1 MPAINVVFYQE
12 KPGDSPVVGWLRTL
26 NETNP
31 RAFDKCRAAISRL
44 ALLGHELRRPEA
56 DYLRDDIYELRIRL
70 GSVNYRL
77 LYFFHGRIV
86 SVVAQGLTRESAVPA
101 TDLKPAIARKAAFTA
116 IQPPTR
122 SKEKSTMPKKTT
134 TDATKILADI
144 AGHDPKRQ
152 QAFEEAVANR
162 EVAQRI
168 YELREQA
175 GLSQT
180 ELAKRVGTT
189 QSVISR
195 LEDADYEGHSL
206 AMLNRIAAAVERRVE
221 IRFVPRR
228 RRLQP
233 V

>member
-1 MPAINVVFYQE
+1 
-12 KPGDSPVVGWLRTL
+12 
-26 NETNP
+26 
-31 RAFDKCRAAISRL
+31 
-44 ALLGHELRRPEA
+44 
-56 DYLRDDIYELRIRL
+56 
-70 GSVNYRL
+70 
-77 LYFFHGRIV
+77 
-86 SVVAQGLTRESAVPA
+86 
-101 TDLKPAIARKAAFTA
+101 
-116 IQPPTR
+116 
-122 SKEKSTMPKKTT
+122 MPKKTT

-144 AGHDPKRQ
+144 AGRDPKRQ
-152 QAFEEAVANR
+152 RDFEEAIANR

-206 AMLNRIAAAVERRVE
+206 AMLNRIAAAVERRVD
-221 IRFVPRR
+221 IRFLPRR

-233 V
+233 A

>member
-1 MPAINVVFYQE
+1 
-12 KPGDSPVVGWLRTL
+12 
-26 NETNP
+26 
-31 RAFDKCRAAISRL
+31 
-44 ALLGHELRRPEA
+44 
-56 DYLRDDIYELRIRL
+56 
-70 GSVNYRL
+70 
-77 LYFFHGRIV
+77 
-86 SVVAQGLTRESAVPA
+86 
-101 TDLKPAIARKAAFTA
+101 
-116 IQPPTR
+116 
-122 SKEKSTMPKKTT
+122 MPKKTT
-134 TDATKILADI
+134 TDAPKILADI

-168 YELREQA
+168 YELRQQA

-221 IRFVPRR
+221 IRFLPRR
-228 RRLQP
+228 RRPQP
-233 V
+233 A

>member
-1 MPAINVVFYQE
+1 
-12 KPGDSPVVGWLRTL
+12 
-26 NETNP
+26 
-31 RAFDKCRAAISRL
+31 
-44 ALLGHELRRPEA
+44 
-56 DYLRDDIYELRIRL
+56 
-70 GSVNYRL
+70 
-77 LYFFHGRIV
+77 
-86 SVVAQGLTRESAVPA
+86 
-101 TDLKPAIARKAAFTA
+101 
-116 IQPPTR
+116 
-122 SKEKSTMPKKTT
+122 MPKKTT

-144 AGHDPKRQ
+144 AGHDPKRK

-206 AMLNRIAAAVERRVE
+206 AMLRRIAEVLGKRIE
-221 IRFVPRR
+221 IRFVPANKPRR
-228 RRLQP
+228 RGSRK
-233 V
+233 VA

>member
-1 MPAINVVFYQE
+1 
-12 KPGDSPVVGWLRTL
+12 
-26 NETNP
+26 
-31 RAFDKCRAAISRL
+31 
-44 ALLGHELRRPEA
+44 
-56 DYLRDDIYELRIRL
+56 
-70 GSVNYRL
+70 
-77 LYFFHGRIV
+77 
-86 SVVAQGLTRESAVPA
+86 
-101 TDLKPAIARKAAFTA
+101 
-116 IQPPTR
+116 
-122 SKEKSTMPKKTT
+122 MPKKTT

-144 AGHDPKRQ
+144 AGHAPKRQ

-221 IRFVPRR
+221 IRFLPRR

-233 V
+233 A